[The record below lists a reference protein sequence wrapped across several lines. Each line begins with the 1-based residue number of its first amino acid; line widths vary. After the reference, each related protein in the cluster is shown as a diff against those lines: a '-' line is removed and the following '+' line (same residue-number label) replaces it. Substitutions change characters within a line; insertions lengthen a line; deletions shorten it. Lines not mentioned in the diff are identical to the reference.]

1 MSNAFGLKGLEEA
14 LARSAFGRIILS
26 LLESTVFYYA
36 SRMEKERGRNDPAY
50 STQPFLLAENETFAY
65 LSIVVGL

>member
-1 MSNAFGLKGLEEA
+1 VSNAFGLKGLEEA

-36 SRMEKERGRNDPAY
+36 SRMEKEER
-50 STQPFLLAENETFAY
+50 QE
-65 LSIVVGL
+65 